1 MEIIFFLDMKQKVK
15 IFNEIKAYIVIAFGL
30 FIVALG
36 WTAFLIPN
44 EILGGG
50 VTGIA
55 TLVFWATGLPV
66 GVSVLAV
73 NAVLLAI
80 ALRILGVGFS
90 LKTIVS
96 VAVLSGMFSVLQ
108 YYIRE
113 PFVTDRF
120 MAAIIGG
127 IMGGAG
133 IGIVFTQGG
142 STGGTDIVALIIN
155 KYRNISPG
163 KIILILDV
171 FIISSSFILFRSI
184 ETLVY
189 GFVVMAVASYVIDL
203 ILTGNKQS
211 VQLFIFSK
219 KADEIANRIGK
230 ETGRGVTFIKGT
242 GWYTKTE
249 SNILLIIVRRMES
262 PQIFRIIKEIDPD
275 AFMSLNNVMGVY
287 GNGFD
292 SIK

>member
-1 MEIIFFLDMKQKVK
+1 M
-15 IFNEIKAYIVIAFGL
+15 AFPL
-30 FIVALG
+30 
-36 WTAFLIPN
+36 
-44 EILGGG
+44 
-50 VTGIA
+50 
-55 TLVFWATGLPV
+55 
-66 GVSVLAV
+66 
-73 NAVLLAI
+73 
-80 ALRILGVGFS
+80 
-90 LKTIVS
+90 
-96 VAVLSGMFSVLQ
+96 
-108 YYIRE
+108 
-113 PFVTDRF
+113 
-120 MAAIIGG
+120 
-127 IMGGAG
+127 
-133 IGIVFTQGG
+133 
-142 STGGTDIVALIIN
+142 
-155 KYRNISPG
+155 
-163 KIILILDV
+163 